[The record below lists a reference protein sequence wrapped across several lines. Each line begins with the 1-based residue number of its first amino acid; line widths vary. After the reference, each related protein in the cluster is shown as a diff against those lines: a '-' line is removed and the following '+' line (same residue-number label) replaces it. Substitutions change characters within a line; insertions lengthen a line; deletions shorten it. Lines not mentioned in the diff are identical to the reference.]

1 MVALGP
7 RGMEATRGGQAAGGG
22 ARGGPWGGLRG
33 ADVAGVPAPPRGSGK
48 GHVTFEPGALQ
59 RAESSGGAV
68 LCVHLRGGG
77 GQQLRETE
85 RVTYLPQEPHA
96 LWRPEGA
103 GGSERHL
110 LCSQCWARLQNK
122 RATAFGHGLCSAC
135 GGRFPD
141 TMLRRDQMDLNV
153 VCALCAGKKL
163 VREDGRGGPQ
173 VSLESQPREQRAQV
187 LIEHLDR
194 RVPLKPTPASR
205 KGPRGK
211 KGSSRKVLYDG
222 EVSLPGAGWESG
234 GCDGEEGA
242 IKRRLRPGEQ
252 FQVPRDVGSWAT
264 PKSSGAP
271 KERNEVEWDPD
282 PTLRALR
289 KESESLLALLA
300 DMDYTAFEDI
310 RAKVWQSGKL
320 WGELKTELDMA
331 HLDLNASI
339 KKWQPRTGQSHRP
352 ANLLDLSEVAV
363 NGRVKEGRV
372 RADSARALH
381 GDGDLDDGDLSCTS
395 KTPGP
400 LREAGGLGCADPP
413 GEAVDDE
420 DEAIA
425 TCELENIY
433 EDEMQGNETQI
444 ADNRRLEELE
454 QAEPKSIVRGASSWV
469 TAERVS
475 QMQNFMEDHSTC
487 LQPSNPRTYEDPA
500 TSGRETESSPDI
512 LPPDGISGSDITT
525 ILQKWAGSGPKLRL
539 GILGEKES
547 PPKVAP
553 AEPLQEV
560 PEQLPG
566 TAAASLQASL
576 PTGEILQ
583 AAERKDPA
591 LSINMGYDDTKGFE
605 RVPERSSG
613 EAEMSGAR
621 PASFGDSHNVAELE
635 VDPPTIPAAEMT
647 DAEDVSSLS
656 AAEPPGSPSEF
667 SKSEPVA
674 APQPP
679 QEKEPSRDSAP
690 QEAVNEPSA
699 SAGTTEPADASEG
712 AMLSLSSP
720 SEDGDKKNA
729 VPASKFE
736 GQDPLAALVSVV
748 ESHEKYL
755 GERSSEEARE
765 PVALREV
772 GSPREAP
779 AGAQGV
785 GNGNRM
791 KGRVGGIPRAAPQQ
805 KPENIIQGVVA
816 SSGVIK
822 RSIGGRVVD
831 WETLLGGMSRSY
843 IILELK
849 HPICKDVTIELR
861 LLDEHTTPARIQI
874 THSALQDGP
883 YRAPVLSGPLA
894 GDLPV
899 VPNSMPVLLSGT
911 FQDEVVVDLGHG
923 LELQRFVRI
932 DFRGCVSPVC
942 AKFHLRALR
951 LRGRAGRNRPPR
963 PSDRTAR
970 GLVPSF

>member
-1 MVALGP
+1 
-7 RGMEATRGGQAAGGG
+7 MEAARGGGAGGAG
-22 ARGGPWGGLRG
+22 ARGGPWGGVRG
-33 ADVAGVPAPPRGSGK
+33 ADVAGGPGPPRGSGK
-48 GHVTFEPGALQ
+48 GHVTFEPGALR
-59 RAESSGGAV
+59 RAERSGGAV

-77 GQQLRETE
+77 GQQSLESE
-85 RVTYLPQEPHA
+85 RVTFLPQEPHA

-103 GGSERHL
+103 GGNERHL
-110 LCSQCWARLQNK
+110 LCSQCWARLLNK
-122 RATAFGHGLCSAC
+122 RETAFGHGLCSVC

-141 TMLRRDQMDLNV
+141 TMLRRDQMDLNA

-187 LIEHLDR
+187 LMDHLDR
-194 RVPLKPTPASR
+194 RVPLRPTPASR
-205 KGPRGK
+205 KAPRGK
-211 KGSSRKVLYDG
+211 GRGSRKVLVDG

-242 IKRRLRPGEQ
+242 VERRLRPGER

-271 KERNEVEWDPD
+271 IERNEVEWAPD

-300 DMDYTAFEDI
+300 DMDYAAFEDI

-381 GDGDLDDGDLSCTS
+381 GDGDLDNGELFHTPE
-395 KTPGP
+395 TPGP
-400 LREAGGLGCADPP
+400 RREVGSVGCADPQ

-425 TCELENIY
+425 TSELENIY
-433 EDEMQGNETQI
+433 EDEMHGNKTQI
-444 ADNRRLEELE
+444 ADISRLEELE
-454 QAEPKSIVRGASSWV
+454 QAEPKSIVRGASGWV

-487 LQPSNPRTYEDPA
+487 LRPSNPRTYEDPA
-500 TSGRETESSPDI
+500 TSGRGAESPLDI
-512 LPPDGISGSDITT
+512 LPPDVMSASEITT
-525 ILQKWAGSGPKLRL
+525 TLQKWAGSGPKLRL

-553 AEPLQEV
+553 VEPLQVV

-566 TAAASLQASL
+566 TAAVSLQASL
-576 PTGEILQ
+576 PTEEMLQ
-583 AAERKDPA
+583 AAERKDPV
-591 LSINMGYDDTKGFE
+591 SINMGYDDTKGFA
-605 RVPERSSG
+605 RAPERSSG
-613 EAEMSGAR
+613 EGEMSDAK
-621 PASFGDSHNVAELE
+621 PASFGGSQKAAELE
-635 VDPPTIPAAEMT
+635 VDPPNIPAAEVT
-647 DAEDVSSLS
+647 DAEDLSSPS
-656 AAEPPGSPSEF
+656 AAEPPGSA
-667 SKSEPVA
+667 SEPGA
-674 APQPP
+674 EAPQPHL
-679 QEKEPSRDSAP
+679 EKDPLRNSAGAP
-690 QEAVNEPSA
+690 QEAVNGQSA
-699 SAGTTEPADASEG
+699 SARTTEPADAPEG
-712 AMLSLSSP
+712 ARLSSLSP
-720 SEDGDKKNA
+720 SEDGDEKFA
-729 VPASKFE
+729 VPASKFD

-755 GERSSEEARE
+755 GGRSSKEARE
-765 PVALREV
+765 PVTAREA
-772 GSPREAP
+772 GPPREAP
-779 AGAQGV
+779 VVAQGGL
-785 GNGNRM
+785 GNGNRT
-791 KGRVGGIPRAAPQQ
+791 KGRVGGIPRATPQP

-831 WETLLGGMSRSY
+831 WETLLGDMNRSY

-849 HPICKDVTIELR
+849 HPICKDATIELR
-861 LLDEHTTPARIQI
+861 LLDEHTTPARIHI

-899 VPNSMPVLLSGT
+899 VPNSMPVLLSGA
-911 FQDEVVVDLGHG
+911 FQDEVTVDLGHG